1 MNSLTIKQFIKLT
14 FNTFCF
20 LIILALLN
28 PVFAAEVNGQNLENY
43 KVNLSVKDA
52 TVIEVL
58 EDIEDQTGFSFV
70 YDRKIKRLGRTYD
83 LTYQNVSLR
92 SILELIAKDAQLT
105 FKRINQTISIDVK
118 PKVPQRVVEVLF
130 KTVTGKVTDENG
142 VPLPGA
148 TVLEKGTL
156 NGTTTDFDGNF
167 TMDVADDA
175 ILEISYLGYNTSEVT
190 VQGVDSIEVQLTQDA
205 TQLDDVVV
213 VGYGVQRKS
222 DVTGAIG
229 SLKSESFNKGVVANP
244 GQLLQGKIA
253 GVNVSTVSGEP
264 GASQNIIIRGVGS
277 LRSGTTPLFVIDG
290 FVIDNSPTG
299 VASNPLNFINP
310 QDIESIDVLKDASAA
325 AIYGARAANG
335 VIVITTKKGKSGKT
349 EMNLSVS
356 TAISSIANELDV
368 FSADEFRQQV
378 VAVGGILNDQGANTD
393 WQDELTRTGITKNIN
408 FSMSG
413 AINDKFSYFVST
425 GLDDQEGV
433 FNNSSFKRYSG
444 RVNLTQK
451 ALDGRFNVDFN
462 LTASRLINER
472 PDINSIV
479 PDMLQ
484 LNPTIPALTDGE
496 PTFLDERLN
505 PILRNQLYLDEANNN
520 RILANIAPSFEI
532 VKGLTY
538 KLNLGIDYSTTNR
551 DVQFEPYVLLE
562 GFEEGELETTTTIN
576 TNTLVENTLT
586 YNYNQGNHNVT
597 VLAGHSYQ
605 ETKFEQKQ
613 FELEGFANNGIEP
626 RFQDQISTEVLPTTL
641 TSEAYENELQSFFG
655 RLNYG
660 YADKYL
666 LTATM
671 RADGSSRFGSNNKYG
686 YFPSVALGWNISKE
700 DFMANNT
707 IFSNLRLRASWGQTG
722 NQDGIPSKVSLA
734 SYIDSKTE
742 NDTYPLNGDETTLDD
757 YPFGTVPVRTAF
769 PDLKWEVST
778 QTNIGLDFGLFG
790 NRLTGTLDY
799 FNKVASDV
807 VLFANRI
814 DPIQPTEK
822 IWTNIED
829 LEIKNTGLELALDYN
844 GNINQDL
851 TFNIG
856 GNISYTDNK
865 VVDSQFEV
873 ITTGA
878 ASGAGQTGAT
888 INGYLNNEPI
898 GTFYMKEF
906 IGIGE
911 DGLNQFRDVVPD
923 GESLDNDRIAVGSA
937 LPDILYAF
945 YLNMKYKN
953 FDLGLNFNGVSG
965 NKIYNHTAMSLFT
978 RGQLSRN
985 LNTTDFTVQF
995 PNEDNTNSNEVSTR
1009 YLEDGS
1015 FLRLNNATLGYNLDP
1030 KKIGLG
1036 EWINNV
1042 RLAVTGQ
1049 NLFVITDYS
1058 GFDPEVNTGSDID
1071 GIETF
1076 GIDRFTYPSPRT
1088 LLFTLNVSF

>member
-299 VASNPLNFINP
+299 VASNPFNFINP

-520 RILANIAPSFEI
+520 LILANIAPSFEI

-586 YNYNQGNHNVT
+586 I
-597 VLAGHSYQ
+597 
-605 ETKFEQKQ
+605 KKQ
-613 FELEGFANNGIEP
+613 SLNKNSLNWK
-626 RFQDQISTEVLPTTL
+626 DLQITE
-641 TSEAYENELQSFFG
+641 
-655 RLNYG
+655 
-660 YADKYL
+660 
-666 LTATM
+666 
-671 RADGSSRFGSNNKYG
+671 
-686 YFPSVALGWNISKE
+686 
-700 DFMANNT
+700 
-707 IFSNLRLRASWGQTG
+707 
-722 NQDGIPSKVSLA
+722 
-734 SYIDSKTE
+734 
-742 NDTYPLNGDETTLDD
+742 
-757 YPFGTVPVRTAF
+757 
-769 PDLKWEVST
+769 
-778 QTNIGLDFGLFG
+778 
-790 NRLTGTLDY
+790 
-799 FNKVASDV
+799 
-807 VLFANRI
+807 
-814 DPIQPTEK
+814 
-822 IWTNIED
+822 
-829 LEIKNTGLELALDYN
+829 
-844 GNINQDL
+844 
-851 TFNIG
+851 
-856 GNISYTDNK
+856 
-865 VVDSQFEV
+865 
-873 ITTGA
+873 
-878 ASGAGQTGAT
+878 
-888 INGYLNNEPI
+888 
-898 GTFYMKEF
+898 
-906 IGIGE
+906 
-911 DGLNQFRDVVPD
+911 
-923 GESLDNDRIAVGSA
+923 
-937 LPDILYAF
+937 
-945 YLNMKYKN
+945 
-953 FDLGLNFNGVSG
+953 
-965 NKIYNHTAMSLFT
+965 
-978 RGQLSRN
+978 
-985 LNTTDFTVQF
+985 
-995 PNEDNTNSNEVSTR
+995 
-1009 YLEDGS
+1009 
-1015 FLRLNNATLGYNLDP
+1015 
-1030 KKIGLG
+1030 
-1036 EWINNV
+1036 
-1042 RLAVTGQ
+1042 
-1049 NLFVITDYS
+1049 
-1058 GFDPEVNTGSDID
+1058 
-1071 GIETF
+1071 
-1076 GIDRFTYPSPRT
+1076 
-1088 LLFTLNVSF
+1088 